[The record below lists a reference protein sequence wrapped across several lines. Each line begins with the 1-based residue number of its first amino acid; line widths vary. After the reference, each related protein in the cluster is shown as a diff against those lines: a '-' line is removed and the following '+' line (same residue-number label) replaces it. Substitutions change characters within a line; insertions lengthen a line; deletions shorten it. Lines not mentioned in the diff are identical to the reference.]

1 MGGKSLC
8 PRPTETVRQ
17 TRAHTREMKG
27 GGIKPQKKIM
37 KIAEL
42 KPDKRNANKGTKR
55 GADAVAKS
63 LRDYGAG
70 RSVLVDRSGNILAG
84 NQTVKAAS
92 AAGIDQDVIVVETDG
107 SQLVVVQRTDLDR
120 DDPKA
125 RALAIADNRAAELGL
140 EWDPANLAEL
150 STGLDLHPFFS
161 TAELAEIIAPDE
173 ADASGAPGAETLEG
187 RYKQQYGV
195 ICICKDEADQRTV
208 YEKLT
213 GQGLECRVVV
223 T

>member
-1 MGGKSLC
+1 
-8 PRPTETVRQ
+8 
-17 TRAHTREMKG
+17 
-27 GGIKPQKKIM
+27 M

-42 KPDKRNANKGTKR
+42 IPDKRNANKGTKR
-55 GADAVAKS
+55 GADAVAQS

-70 RSVLVDRSGNILAG
+70 RSVLVDRNGNVLAG

-92 AAGIDQDVIVVETDG
+92 AAGIDQNVIVVETDG
-107 SQLVVVQRTDLDR
+107 SQLVVVQRTDLDL

-150 STGLDLHPFFS
+150 STGLDLQPFFS
-161 TAELAEIIAPDE
+161 AAELAEIIAPDD
-173 ADASGAPGAETLEG
+173 ADAPGAPGPETLEG

-195 ICICKDEADQRTV
+195 ICICKDEADQRKV
-208 YEKLT
+208 YEQLT

>member
-17 TRAHTREMKG
+17 TRAHTREMEG
-27 GGIKPQKKIM
+27 GGIEPQKKIM

-42 KPDKRNANKGTKR
+42 IPDKRNANKGTKR

-70 RSVLVDRSGNILAG
+70 RSVLVDRNGNVLAG

-92 AAGIDQDVIVVETDG
+92 AAGIDQDVIIVETDG

-150 STGLDLHPFFS
+150 STGLDLQPFFS
-161 TAELAEIIAPDE
+161 TAELAEIIAPDP
-173 ADASGAPGAETLEG
+173 GAPGAETLEG

-195 ICICKDEADQRTV
+195 ICICKDEADQRKV
-208 YEKLT
+208 YEQLT

>member
-1 MGGKSLC
+1 VGVSN
-8 PRPTETVRQ
+8 P
-17 TRAHTREMKG
+17 
-27 GGIKPQKKIM
+27 KKKLM

-42 KPDKRNANKGTKR
+42 IPDMRNANKGTKR

-70 RSVLVDRSGNILAG
+70 RSVLVDRNGNVLAG
-84 NQTVKAAS
+84 NQTVKAVS

-150 STGLDLHPFFS
+150 SNGLDLQPFFS
-161 TAELAEIIAPDE
+161 TAELAEIIAPD
-173 ADASGAPGAETLEG
+173 ADAPGAPGAPGAETLEG

>member
-1 MGGKSLC
+1 
-8 PRPTETVRQ
+8 
-17 TRAHTREMKG
+17 MKG

-42 KPDKRNANKGTKR
+42 IPDKRNANKGTKR

-70 RSVLVDRSGNILAG
+70 RSVLVDRNGNVLAG
-84 NQTVKAAS
+84 NQTVRAAS

-150 STGLDLHPFFS
+150 STGLDLQTFF
-161 TAELAEIIAPDE
+161 TAAELAEIIAPDN
-173 ADASGAPGAETLEG
+173 DTSGAPGPETLEG

>member
-1 MGGKSLC
+1 
-8 PRPTETVRQ
+8 
-17 TRAHTREMKG
+17 
-27 GGIKPQKKIM
+27 
-37 KIAEL
+37 
-42 KPDKRNANKGTKR
+42 
-55 GADAVAKS
+55 
-63 LRDYGAG
+63 
-70 RSVLVDRSGNILAG
+70 
-84 NQTVKAAS
+84 
-92 AAGIDQDVIVVETDG
+92 
-107 SQLVVVQRTDLDR
+107 VQRTDLDR

-150 STGLDLHPFFS
+150 STGLDLQPFFS
-161 TAELAEIIAPDE
+161 TAELAEIIAPD
-173 ADASGAPGAETLEG
+173 ADAPGAPGAETLEG

>member
-1 MGGKSLC
+1 MGVKSLC
-8 PRPTETVRQ
+8 PRPTKTVRQ
-17 TRAHTREMKG
+17 ARAHTREMKG
-27 GGIKPQKKIM
+27 GGIKPQKKVM

-42 KPDKRNANKGTKR
+42 IPDKRNANRGTKR
-55 GADAVAKS
+55 GAEAVAKS

-70 RSVLVDRSGNILAG
+70 RSVLVDRNGNVLAG

-150 STGLDLHPFFS
+150 STGLDLQPFFS
-161 TAELAEIIAPDE
+161 TRELAEIIAPD
-173 ADASGAPGAETLEG
+173 ADSPGAPGAETLEG

>member
-1 MGGKSLC
+1 LPQAQGDRT
-8 PRPTETVRQ
+8 PD
-17 TRAHTREMKG
+17 TRAHPRNEG
-27 GGIKPQKKIM
+27 WGYQAQKKIM

-42 KPDKRNANKGTKR
+42 IPDKRNANRGTRR

-70 RSVLVDRSGNILAG
+70 RSVLVDRNGNVLAG

-107 SQLVVVQRTDLDR
+107 NQLVVVRRTDLDR

-150 STGLDLHPFFS
+150 STGLDLQPFFS
-161 TAELAEIIAPDE
+161 ITELAEIIAPESDT
-173 ADASGAPGAETLEG
+173 AGAPGPETLEG

-208 YEKLT
+208 YETLT

>member
-1 MGGKSLC
+1 
-8 PRPTETVRQ
+8 
-17 TRAHTREMKG
+17 MKG

-42 KPDKRNANKGTKR
+42 IPDKRNANKGTKR

-70 RSVLVDRSGNILAG
+70 RSVLVDRNGNVLAG

-92 AAGIDQDVIVVETDG
+92 AAGIVQDVIVVETDG

-125 RALAIADNRAAELGL
+125 RALAIADNRTAELGL

-150 STGLDLHPFFS
+150 STGLDLQPFFS
-161 TAELAEIIAPDE
+161 TAELAEIIML
-173 ADASGAPGAETLEG
+173 DAGSTGAPGPETLEG
-187 RYKQQYGV
+187 RYKSQYGV
-195 ICICKDEADQRTV
+195 IVICEGEADQRSV